1 MIQRFLLC
9 SLLVFSLSCF
19 GQVVINGGYA
29 SNVAPNAALAPVTS
43 TPDIALPGSGPAVGA
58 PLNNT
63 NDSRFSTGPSI
74 ASRNEIVDVVSAT
87 NENAEGAPESA
98 TTAAPNGTN
107 TPTASANQPFDV
119 GIQHFVSGA
128 PGAANTGLSLAEIV
142 TQVRAQAHAPARVF
156 TNDSIQQLNARGVRT
171 GNLEPPSSDVNAA
184 NTAAPNTAAP
194 NTNPEPNGTLM
205 AQNEAGPLPQSDQSA
220 PQSRTANQRRETP
233 STQAPSENAPA
244 PSASADQN
252 ANAAPANNNASALP
266 QTGSSLPLL
275 LLIGFVGLAAG
286 SIYFVRR

>member
-1 MIQRFLLC
+1 
-9 SLLVFSLSCF
+9 
-19 GQVVINGGYA
+19 
-29 SNVAPNAALAPVTS
+29 VTS

-58 PLNNT
+58 PLSNA
-63 NDSRFSTGPSI
+63 NDPRFSTGPSI
-74 ASRNEIVDVVSAT
+74 VSRNEIVDVVSAT
-87 NENAEGAPESA
+87 NANGEAAPETA
-98 TTAAPNGTN
+98 TIVGPNGAANPTG
-107 TPTASANQPFDV
+107 TATASANQPFDV

-171 GNLEPPSSDVNAA
+171 GNLEPSSADVNAA
-184 NTAAPNTAAP
+184 NTAAPNA
-194 NTNPEPNGTLM
+194 NPQPNGTLM

-220 PQSRTANQRRETP
+220 PQGRTANQRRQTP
-233 STQAPSENAPA
+233 STQAPSNNAPA
-244 PSASADQN
+244 PSTNADQN

>member
-1 MIQRFLLC
+1 
-9 SLLVFSLSCF
+9 
-19 GQVVINGGYA
+19 
-29 SNVAPNAALAPVTS
+29 
-43 TPDIALPGSGPAVGA
+43 VGA
-58 PLNNT
+58 PLSNA
-63 NDSRFSTGPSI
+63 NDPRFSTGPSLV
-74 ASRNEIVDVVSAT
+74 SRNEIVDVSAT
-87 NENAEGAPESA
+87 NANAEGAPESA
-98 TTAAPNGTN
+98 TMAGPNGTAGP
-107 TPTASANQPFDV
+107 TGSATASANQPFDV

-128 PGAANTGLSLAEIV
+128 PGAANNGLSLAEIV
-142 TQVRAQAHAPARVF
+142 TQVRAQAHAPTRVF

-171 GNLEPPSSDVNAA
+171 GNLEPSSGDVNAA
-184 NTAAPNTAAP
+184 NSAAPNTEQ
-194 NTNPEPNGTLM
+194 EPNGTLM
-205 AQNEAGPLPQSDQSA
+205 AQNDAGPLPQSDQSA

-233 STQAPSENAPA
+233 STQPPSNNSPT

>member
-1 MIQRFLLC
+1 MSQRFLLC

-58 PLNNT
+58 PLNNA
-63 NDSRFSTGPSI
+63 NDARFSTGPSI
-74 ASRNEIVDVVSAT
+74 ASRNGFVDVEPAT
-87 NENAEGAPESA
+87 NANGEGTPEAALNGAAGPSG
-98 TTAAPNGTN
+98 TA
-107 TPTASANQPFDV
+107 TASANQPFDV

-128 PGAANTGLSLAEIV
+128 PGAANNGLSLAEIV

-171 GNLEPPSSDVNAA
+171 GNLEPSSSGVNAA
-184 NTAAPNTAAP
+184 NTAAPNT
-194 NTNPEPNGTLM
+194 NQQPNGTLI

-220 PQSRTANQRRETP
+220 PQSRTANQRRQTP
-233 STQAPSENAPA
+233 STQAPSNNAPA

-252 ANAAPANNNASALP
+252 ANAAPANNNADALP